1 MAAKRPAQNLPDTLD
16 DAELDEAP
24 TAPKKPRRGR
34 PPGSSKNKKSSGKRS
49 GIMECA
55 GPHSLFLVAV
65 VEDGDAEGAEAPV
78 AEPPPP
84 TSLNISYTFDIYSMV
99 QMKKPGKKRG
109 DPKRNVKALKS
120 DEPWDTFKAQILTR
134 IEKALKPATLS
145 ISDYKITFMVP
156 RIQKMTDL
164 DDEESYRFMV
174 GQAVRSGDPS
184 AVICIEPLIPE
195 DVSYASAF
203 FSFILMIMF
212 RNPVLIRK
220 TKTVAVAVRAG
231 VM

>member
-1 MAAKRPAQNLPDTLD
+1 MSEVFQRLPEVIGSASAVHSTKRT
-16 DAELDEAP
+16 AEVIPEGA
-24 TAPKKPRRGR
+24 
-34 PPGSSKNKKSSGKRS
+34 RS
-49 GIMECA
+49 GGREKERQRFAEVI
-55 GPHSLFLVAV
+55 S
-65 VEDGDAEGAEAPV
+65 GD
-78 AEPPPP
+78 
-84 TSLNISYTFDIYSMV
+84 
-99 QMKKPGKKRG
+99 
-109 DPKRNVKALKS
+109 VKGSPLT
-120 DEPWDTFKAQILTR
+120 DTFKAQILTR

-156 RIQKMTDL
+156 CIQKMTDL
-164 DDEESYRFMV
+164 DDEESYCFMV
-174 GQAVRSGDPS
+174 GRAVCSGDPS